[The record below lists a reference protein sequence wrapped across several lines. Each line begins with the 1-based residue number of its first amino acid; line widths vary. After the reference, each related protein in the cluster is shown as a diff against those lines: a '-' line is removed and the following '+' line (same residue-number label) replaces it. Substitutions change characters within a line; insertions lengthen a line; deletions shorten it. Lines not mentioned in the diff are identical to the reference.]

1 MHKRMKPMIVAALM
15 IVLEPLSPILLAQE
29 PPPNSGVA
37 RGAASSTAEGRIL
50 WQYNTHG

>member
-15 IVLEPLSPILLAQE
+15 IMLEPLSPILLAQE
-29 PPPNSGVA
+29 PLPNSSVA
-37 RGAASSTAEGRIL
+37 RNAAGSTAEGKIL